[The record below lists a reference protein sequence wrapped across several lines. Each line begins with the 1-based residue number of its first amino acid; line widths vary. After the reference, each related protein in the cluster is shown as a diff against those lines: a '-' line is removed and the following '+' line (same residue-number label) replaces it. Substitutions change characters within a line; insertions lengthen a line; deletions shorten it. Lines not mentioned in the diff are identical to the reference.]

1 MSERRRAL
9 GRGLGALI
17 SGDSTSPSPPAG
29 PPPSTHNGVYEEE
42 PLKPSNSGLSAAIP
56 VDRVDPNPDQ
66 PRRRFDTAELER
78 LAASI
83 IQHGVLQPVVVRK
96 VGERYELIVGER
108 RWRASRAAG
117 LESIPAVI
125 ADMAPQ
131 ERLEVAIVENVQR
144 HDLNPLELANAYKA
158 LSDTGVTQ
166 EEIGRKV
173 SQDRSSV
180 ANHLRL
186 LELSRDIQ
194 EDLEEGRLSMGH
206 AKALLQVPEGA
217 LRGRLRDRIVKQGL
231 SVRAA
236 EKLARVAEAPKEAPA
251 AGPAQGAEAMDPN
264 LVSSLDALQRR
275 YQSRVRV
282 KGGSPKGRIEI
293 DYFDSEDFHR
303 IFSLLMG
310 DA

>member
-17 SGDSTSPSPPAG
+17 SSDSRSPSSSAKSQPA
-29 PPPSTHNGVYEEE
+29 THSGVYEEE
-42 PLKPSNSGLSAAIP
+42 PLEPSNSGFSSGIQVALI
-56 VDRVDPNPDQ
+56 DPNPAQ
-66 PRRRFDTAELER
+66 PRRRFDAAELER

-83 IQHGVLQPVVVRK
+83 LEHGILQPIVVRR

-158 LSDTGVTQ
+158 LSDAGATQ
-166 EEIGRKV
+166 EAIGRKV

-186 LELSRDIQ
+186 LELSRDVQ

-206 AKALLQVPEGA
+206 AKALLQVSDGA
-217 LRGRLRDRIVKQGL
+217 LRGGLRDRIVKQGL

-236 EKLARVAEAPKEAPA
+236 EKLAQAAGAPKA
-251 AGPAQGAEAMDPN
+251 AQGASSTQEAEDPN
-264 LVSSLDALQRR
+264 LTSSLDALQRR
-275 YQSRVRV
+275 YQARISV
-282 KGGSPKGRIEI
+282 KGSRGKGKGRIEI
-293 DYFDSEDFHR
+293 DYFDSEDFNR

>member
-1 MSERRRAL
+1 
-9 GRGLGALI
+9 LI
-17 SGDSTSPSPPAG
+17 SSDSKSPSPSADPQ
-29 PPPSTHNGVYEEE
+29 PFTQNGVYEEE
-42 PLKPSNSGLSAAIP
+42 PLKPSDSGFSPGIP
-56 VDRVDPNPDQ
+56 VALIDPNPAQ
-66 PRRRFDTAELER
+66 PRRRFDAAELER

-83 IQHGVLQPVVVRK
+83 VEHGVLQPVVVRK

-117 LESIPAVI
+117 LESIPAVM
-125 ADMAPQ
+125 ADMAAQ
-131 ERLEVAIVENVQR
+131 ERLEMAIVENVQR

-158 LSDTGVTQ
+158 LSDAGATQ

-186 LELSRDIQ
+186 LELSRDVQ

-206 AKALLQVPEGA
+206 AKALLQVSDGA
-217 LRGRLRDRIVKQGL
+217 LRGGLRDRIVKQGL

-236 EKLARVAEAPKEAPA
+236 EKLARAAETPKSVLGSGSAQEA
-251 AGPAQGAEAMDPN
+251 EDPN
-264 LVSSLDALQRR
+264 LTSSLDALQRR
-275 YQSRVRV
+275 YQARVRV
-282 KGGSPKGRIEI
+282 KGSREKGKGRIEI
-293 DYFDSEDFHR
+293 DYFDSEDFNR